1 MADKIKT
8 AVVTGASTGIGLAVC
23 RRLVRRGYRVFGL
36 ARDFSQTD
44 FKADNFIRVCC
55 DITDTGALAGHIRR
69 IRAENEV
76 FLLVNNAG
84 VGFYG
89 PHEELSPQK
98 IHLMAALNLEAPL
111 ILTNLL
117 LRDLKKNAGAVVN
130 ISSAAAK
137 KPSTYACAY
146 AATKAGLSHFTACLF
161 EEARKTGLKAA
172 AIHPDMTRTD
182 FYKNADFE
190 AADEEDAALSPEDVA
205 DAVEYVLDAGPNV
218 AVGDIT
224 LKPQKNR
231 IKRKKSN

>member
-1 MADKIKT
+1 MKT
-8 AVVTGASTGIGLAVC
+8 AVVTGASSGIGLSIC
-23 RRLVRRGYRVFGL
+23 RRLVKRGYRVFGL
-36 ARDFSQTD
+36 ARDFSKTD
-44 FKADNFIRVCC
+44 FQAENFIPIPC
-55 DITDTGALAGHIRR
+55 DITDTAALMEQIRR
-69 IRAENEV
+69 IRAGSEV

-84 VGFYG
+84 MGFYG
-89 PHEELSPQK
+89 PHEELNPQK
-98 IHLMAALNLEAPL
+98 IHLMTALNLEAPL

-117 LRDLKKNAGAVVN
+117 LRDLKKNSGVIIN

-161 EEARKTGLKAA
+161 EEVRKTGVKAA

-182 FYKNADFE
+182 FYKNAAFE
-190 AADEEDAALSPEDVA
+190 AADEDDAALSPEDVA

-224 LKPQKNR
+224 LKPQKNK
-231 IKRKKSN
+231 IKRKPRNQ